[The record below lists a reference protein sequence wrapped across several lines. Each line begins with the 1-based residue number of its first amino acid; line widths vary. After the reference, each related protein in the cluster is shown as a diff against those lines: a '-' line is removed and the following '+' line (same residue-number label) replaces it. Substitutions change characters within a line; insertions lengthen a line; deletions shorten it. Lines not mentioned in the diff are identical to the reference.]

1 MTRAYVG
8 LGANLG
14 DRESSI
20 RTALER
26 IAAEP
31 SVELVAASSLR
42 ETEPE
47 DYFDQ
52 PRFINAAAAVET
64 DLSPR
69 QLLARMQLIECEL
82 GRGRVRDPRTRLRF
96 GPRTIDLDLLLYG
109 RETLSEP
116 DLEIPHPR
124 LHLRRFALEPLAEL
138 DPELELPGKGPVR
151 SLLAG
156 LD

>member
-14 DRESSI
+14 DPEQMLRL
-20 RTALER
+20 ALER

-31 SVELVAASSLR
+31 SVELVAASTLR

-47 DYFDQ
+47 DFLDQ
-52 PRFINAAAAVET
+52 PRFLNGAAAIET

-69 QLLARMQLIECEL
+69 QLLARLQLIECEL
-82 GRGRVRDPRTRLRF
+82 GRRRSGSRF
-96 GPRTIDLDLLLYG
+96 GPRVIDLDLLLYG
-109 RETLSEP
+109 SETVSEP
-116 DLEIPHPR
+116 EIEIPHPR
-124 LHLRRFALEPLAEL
+124 LHLRRFALEPLVEL
-138 DPELELPGKGPVR
+138 DPNLEVPGKGSV
-151 SLLAG
+151 STLLAG

>member
-14 DRESSI
+14 DREQMLGL
-20 RTALER
+20 ALER
-26 IAAEP
+26 LAAEP
-31 SVELVAASSLR
+31 SIELVTASTLR

-47 DYFDQ
+47 DFLDQ
-52 PRFINAAAAVET
+52 PNFLNGAAAVET

-69 QLLARMQLIECEL
+69 QLLARLQLIECEL
-82 GRGRVRDPRTRLRF
+82 GRRRAGPRF
-96 GPRTIDLDLLLYG
+96 GPRVIDLDLLLYG
-109 RETLSEP
+109 SEIVSEP
-116 DLEIPHPR
+116 ELEIPHPR

-138 DPELELPGKGPVR
+138 EPELEVPGKGPV
-151 SLLAG
+151 SALLAG

>member
-14 DRESSI
+14 DREGMLRI
-20 RTALER
+20 ALER
-26 IAAEP
+26 LAAEP
-31 SVELVAASSLR
+31 SVELVSASTLR

-47 DYFDQ
+47 DYLDQ
-52 PRFINAAAAVET
+52 PRFLNGAAAVET

-69 QLLARMQLIECEL
+69 QLLARLQLIECEL
-82 GRGRVRDPRTRLRF
+82 GRRRAGSRF
-96 GPRTIDLDLLLYG
+96 GPRVIDLDLLLYG
-109 RETLSEP
+109 SLTMSEP
-116 DLEIPHPR
+116 ELEIPHPR

-138 DPELELPGKGPVR
+138 EPELEVPGKGTV
-151 SLLAG
+151 SALLAG

>member
-14 DRESSI
+14 DREGML
-20 RTALER
+20 RLALER

-31 SVELVAASSLR
+31 SVELVAASTLR

-47 DYFDQ
+47 DYLDQ
-52 PRFINAAAAVET
+52 PLFLNAAAAVET

-69 QLLARMQLIECEL
+69 QLLARLQLIECEL
-82 GRGRVRDPRTRLRF
+82 GRRRAGPRF
-96 GPRTIDLDLLLYG
+96 GPRVIDLDLLLYG
-109 RETLSEP
+109 SLTMSEP
-116 DLEIPHPR
+116 EIEIPHPR

-138 DPELELPGKGPVR
+138 DPELEVPGKGSV
-151 SLLAG
+151 SALLAG

>member
-14 DRESSI
+14 EPEQMLRL
-20 RTALER
+20 ALER
-26 IAAEP
+26 LAAEP
-31 SVELVAASSLR
+31 SVELVAASELR

-47 DYFDQ
+47 DYLDQ
-52 PRFINAAAAVET
+52 PRFLNGAAALET

-69 QLLARMQLIECEL
+69 QLLARLQLIECEL
-82 GRGRVRDPRTRLRF
+82 GRRRAGHQF
-96 GPRTIDLDLLLYG
+96 GPRVIDLDLLLYG
-109 RETLSEP
+109 TETVAEP
-116 DLEIPHPR
+116 ELQVPHPR

-138 DPELELPGKGPVR
+138 DPELEVPGKGSV
-151 SLLAG
+151 SALLAG